1 MRRNYVCFMSLVS
14 IFLFRFTTQT
24 PLGILGGSSQLFR
37 SKRIHGL
44 PVVRGAQD
52 FCVVCTSLHVVN
64 ALLLVSA
71 IISSCCGHGKKKGKR
86 E

>member
-1 MRRNYVCFMSLVS
+1 MFVSCLLFQSSCSGLLPRLHLVFLVAVVSFSGVSVYMVYLLYVVL
-14 IFLFRFTTQT
+14 
-24 PLGILGGSSQLFR
+24 
-37 SKRIHGL
+37 
-44 PVVRGAQD
+44 QD

-71 IISSCCGHGKKKGKR
+71 VISSCCGHGKKKGKR